1 MLAVDR
7 ISFAYGT
14 RRVLKDVSLSCRPG
28 QILGLVGPSGCGKTT
43 LWRLVASLLRAE
55 SGSIRI
61 DDEPPEVCVR
71 RRRIGVVPQ
80 GATGLLPQLN
90 LFQNTAIP
98 VAVDMG
104 RSTTRGLPFLR
115 RLSVLRTMQK
125 ARIASATRLR
135 PHECSGGMVARAL
148 LARALV
154 LSPRL
159 LVLDEA
165 FSQLD
170 ELTAEELYKDL
181 QAVVKVASMMCIIV
195 SHSLTEVCTLCDV
208 VVPLVPTGE
217 QGVSTSGEP
226 ITIELPR
233 PRVLQS
239 LADPR
244 FGQFRAQLRA
254 QLQEAAK

>member
-1 MLAVDR
+1 MLAVEQ
-7 ISFAYGT
+7 ISFSYGA
-14 RRVLKDVSLSCRPG
+14 RRVLRDVSLNCQAG

-43 LWRLVASLLRAE
+43 LWRLVAALLHAE
-55 SGSIRI
+55 SGTISI
-61 DDEPPEVCVR
+61 DEEPPEVCVR
-71 RRRIGVVPQ
+71 RRWIGVVPQ

-98 VAVDMG
+98 LAVDMG
-104 RSTTRGLPFLR
+104 KTTTRGLPFLS
-115 RLSVLRTMQK
+115 RLSVVRTMHR
-125 ARIASATRLR
+125 ARIASAARLR

-154 LSPRL
+154 LGPRL

-181 QAVVKVASMMCIIV
+181 QAVVKASSMMCIIV

-208 VVPLVPTGE
+208 VVPLVPAGE
-217 QGVSTSGEP
+217 PGVSTSGEP
-226 ITIELPR
+226 IAIDLPR
-233 PRVLQS
+233 PRVVQS
-239 LADPR
+239 LTDPR
-244 FGQFRAQLRA
+244 FGELRAQLRA
-254 QLQEAAK
+254 QLQGGGK